1 MSNTWN
7 EHVPTDEQVKQTER
21 VQAALCNELNLLA
34 REGISPACILT
45 GLGMTIADLITTQK
59 GNQAVAPWFM
69 AQARM
74 IEGLLGPE
82 A

>member
-1 MSNTWN
+1 VTDWN
-7 EHVPTDEQVKQTER
+7 QNMPTDKQVEQTKR
-21 VQAALCNELNLLA
+21 VQSALCNELNLLS
-34 REGISPACILT
+34 REGIPAACILT

-74 IEGLLGPE
+74 IDSLLKPE

>member
-1 MSNTWN
+1 M
-7 EHVPTDEQVKQTER
+7 PTDKQVEQTKR
-21 VQAALCNELNLLA
+21 VQSALCNELNLLS
-34 REGISPACILT
+34 REGIPAACILT

-74 IEGLLGPE
+74 IDSLLKPE